1 MQSRIVAPLGQEGA
15 RLLAVSSEWAN
26 AFSHVTHAWRRAP
39 QAISGGPFT
48 YVPLDEIDAY
58 IAGLVA
64 DCEEEMLT
72 AQPQAIRNMK
82 DMPNAVLRDTAL
94 GSALLTYGLTLA
106 TIFILALVI
115 DGLAP
120 NFGGQKDQV
129 QALKVAAYSATAGW
143 VGGIF
148 GLVPALA
155 VIGILFAL
163 YGLYL
168 LYLGL
173 PVLMKAPEDKA
184 LGYTVVVVIVYIVL
198 FLIVGAIVASL
209 TAPSLLSIRG

>member
-1 MQSRIVAPLGQEGA
+1 MADQPPKNSSPASGIVQRAKDILLKPTETWPVIAAEPASTQSI
-15 RLLAVSSEWAN
+15 
-26 AFSHVTHAWRRAP
+26 
-39 QAISGGPFT
+39 
-48 YVPLDEIDAY
+48 YVPYVVALAAIGP
-58 IAGLVA
+58 IAQFIGGQVLGF
-64 DCEEEMLT
+64 T
-72 AQPQAIRNMK
+72 AFGVTDHPPIA
-82 DMPNAVLRDTAL
+82 
-94 GSALLTYGLTLA
+94 SALISAILSYGLTLA
-106 TIFILALVI
+106 TVFILALAI

-148 GLVPALA
+148 GLVTALGL
-155 VIGILFAL
+155 IGVLFGL

-173 PVLMKAPEDKA
+173 PVLMKAPQDKA
-184 LGYTVVVVIVYIVL
+184 VGFTVVVVIVAIVL
-198 FLIVGAIVASL
+198 FLIVGAVVASL

>member
-1 MQSRIVAPLGQEGA
+1 MIDMPPNSSGPASGIVQRAKDILLKPKETWPVIAVEPATTQSIYMPYVLALAAIGPLAGFIGGQVFGIT
-15 RLLAVSSEWAN
+15 V
-26 AFSHVTHAWRRAP
+26 FGVTYHP
-39 QAISGGPFT
+39 P
-48 YVPLDEIDAY
+48 
-58 IAGLVA
+58 IAGALVS
-64 DCEEEMLT
+64 
-72 AQPQAIRNMK
+72 
-82 DMPNAVLRDTAL
+82 AVV
-94 GSALLTYGLTLA
+94 SYGLGLA
-106 TIFILALVI
+106 TIFALALVI

-155 VIGILFAL
+155 PIGILFGL

-173 PVLMKAPEDKA
+173 PILMKAPQDKA
-184 LGYTVVVVIVYIVL
+184 VGYTVVVVIVAIML
-198 FLIVGAIVASL
+198 FLVVGAAVGAL
-209 TAPSLLSIRG
+209 AAPSLVTIR

>member
-1 MQSRIVAPLGQEGA
+1 MVDIPP
-15 RLLAVSSEWAN
+15 N
-26 AFSHVTHAWRRAP
+26 
-39 QAISGGPFT
+39 ISGPASGIVQRAKDILLKPKESWPVIAAEPATTQSIYIPYVLVLAAVGP
-48 YVPLDEIDAY
+48 L
-58 IAGLVA
+58 AGLIGGQLFGITILGVTYHPPLA
-64 DCEEEMLT
+64 
-72 AQPQAIRNMK
+72 
-82 DMPNAVLRDTAL
+82 TAL
-94 GSALLTYGLTLA
+94 VSAIVSYGLSLA
-106 TIFILALVI
+106 TVFILALVI

-148 GLVPALA
+148 GILPALA
-155 VIGILFAL
+155 VIGLLFAL

-173 PVLMKAPEDKA
+173 PVLMKAPQDKA

-198 FLIVGAIVASL
+198 FLIVGAVVGAL
-209 TAPSLLSIRG
+209 AAPSLVTVR

>member
-1 MQSRIVAPLGQEGA
+1 MADVPPNMSGPASGIVQRAKDILLKPKETWPVIAAEPATTQSIYIPYVLALAAIGPLAQFIGGQVFG
-15 RLLAVSSEWAN
+15 LTILG
-26 AFSHVTHAWRRAP
+26 VTYHP
-39 QAISGGPFT
+39 
-48 YVPLDEIDAY
+48 PL
-58 IAGLVA
+58 
-64 DCEEEMLT
+64 T
-72 AQPQAIRNMK
+72 
-82 DMPNAVLRDTAL
+82 TAL
-94 GSALLTYGLTLA
+94 VSAIVSYGLSLA
-106 TIFILALVI
+106 TVFILALVI

-148 GLVPALA
+148 GILPALA
-155 VIGILFAL
+155 IVGLLFAL

-198 FLIVGAIVASL
+198 FLIVGAIVGAL
-209 TAPSLLSIRG
+209 AAPSLVTIR

>member
-1 MQSRIVAPLGQEGA
+1 MADQPPKNSSPASGIVQRAKDILLKPTETWPVIAAEPASTQSI
-15 RLLAVSSEWAN
+15 
-26 AFSHVTHAWRRAP
+26 
-39 QAISGGPFT
+39 
-48 YVPLDEIDAY
+48 YVPYVVALAAIGP
-58 IAGLVA
+58 IAQFIGGQVFGF
-64 DCEEEMLT
+64 T
-72 AQPQAIRNMK
+72 AFGVTYHPPIA
-82 DMPNAVLRDTAL
+82 
-94 GSALLTYGLTLA
+94 SALVSAILSYGLTLA
-106 TIFILALVI
+106 TVFILALVI

-148 GLVPALA
+148 GLVPALGL
-155 VIGILFAL
+155 IGVLFGL

-173 PVLMKAPEDKA
+173 PVLMKAPQDKA
-184 LGYTVVVVIVYIVL
+184 VGYTVVVVIVAIVL
-198 FLIVGAIVASL
+198 FLIVGAVVASL

>member
-1 MQSRIVAPLGQEGA
+1 MMADLPPKNSSPASGIIQRVKDILFKPKETWPVIAAEPATTQSI
-15 RLLAVSSEWAN
+15 
-26 AFSHVTHAWRRAP
+26 
-39 QAISGGPFT
+39 
-48 YVPLDEIDAY
+48 YVPYVVALAAIGPVAQFIGGQVFGFTAFGVTY
-58 IAGLVA
+58 HPPIA
-64 DCEEEMLT
+64 
-72 AQPQAIRNMK
+72 
-82 DMPNAVLRDTAL
+82 
-94 GSALLTYGLTLA
+94 SALVSAILSYGLTLA
-106 TIFILALVI
+106 TVFLLALVI

-148 GLVPALA
+148 GLVPALGL
-155 VIGILFAL
+155 IGALLGL

-173 PVLMKAPEDKA
+173 PVLMKAPQDKA
-184 LGYTVVVVIVYIVL
+184 IGYTAVVVIVAIVL
-198 FLIVGAIVASL
+198 FLIVGAVVASL

>member
-1 MQSRIVAPLGQEGA
+1 MADLPPKNSSPASGIIQRAKDILLKPKETWPVIAAEPATTQSI
-15 RLLAVSSEWAN
+15 
-26 AFSHVTHAWRRAP
+26 
-39 QAISGGPFT
+39 
-48 YVPLDEIDAY
+48 YVPYVVALAAIGPVAQFIGGQVFGFTAFGVTY
-58 IAGLVA
+58 HPPIA
-64 DCEEEMLT
+64 
-72 AQPQAIRNMK
+72 
-82 DMPNAVLRDTAL
+82 
-94 GSALLTYGLTLA
+94 SALVSAILSYGLTLA
-106 TIFILALVI
+106 TVFLLALVI

-148 GLVPALA
+148 GLVPALGL
-155 VIGILFAL
+155 IGALLGL

-173 PVLMKAPEDKA
+173 PVLMKAPQDKA
-184 LGYTVVVVIVYIVL
+184 VGYTVVVVIVAIVL
-198 FLIVGAIVASL
+198 FLIVGAVVASL

>member
-1 MQSRIVAPLGQEGA
+1 MMADLPPKNSSPASGIIQRAKDILLKPKETWPVIAAEPATTQSI
-15 RLLAVSSEWAN
+15 
-26 AFSHVTHAWRRAP
+26 
-39 QAISGGPFT
+39 
-48 YVPLDEIDAY
+48 YVPYVVALAAIGPVAQFIGGQVFGFTAFGVTY
-58 IAGLVA
+58 HPPIA
-64 DCEEEMLT
+64 
-72 AQPQAIRNMK
+72 
-82 DMPNAVLRDTAL
+82 
-94 GSALLTYGLTLA
+94 SALVSAILSYGLTLA
-106 TIFILALVI
+106 TVFLLALVI

-148 GLVPALA
+148 GLVPALGL
-155 VIGILFAL
+155 IGALLGL

-173 PVLMKAPEDKA
+173 PVLMKAPQDKA
-184 LGYTVVVVIVYIVL
+184 VGYTVVVVIVAIVL
-198 FLIVGAIVASL
+198 FLIVGAVVASL

>member
-1 MQSRIVAPLGQEGA
+1 MADLPPKNSSPASGIIQRAKDILSKPKETWPVIAAEPATTQSI
-15 RLLAVSSEWAN
+15 
-26 AFSHVTHAWRRAP
+26 
-39 QAISGGPFT
+39 
-48 YVPLDEIDAY
+48 YVPYVVALAAIGPVAQFIGGQVFGFTAFGVTY
-58 IAGLVA
+58 HPPIA
-64 DCEEEMLT
+64 
-72 AQPQAIRNMK
+72 
-82 DMPNAVLRDTAL
+82 
-94 GSALLTYGLTLA
+94 SALVSAILSYGLTLA
-106 TIFILALVI
+106 TVFLLALVI

-148 GLVPALA
+148 GLVPALGL
-155 VIGILFAL
+155 IGALLGL

-173 PVLMKAPEDKA
+173 PVLMKAPQDKA
-184 LGYTVVVVIVYIVL
+184 IGYTAVVVIVAIVL
-198 FLIVGAIVASL
+198 FLIVGAVVASL